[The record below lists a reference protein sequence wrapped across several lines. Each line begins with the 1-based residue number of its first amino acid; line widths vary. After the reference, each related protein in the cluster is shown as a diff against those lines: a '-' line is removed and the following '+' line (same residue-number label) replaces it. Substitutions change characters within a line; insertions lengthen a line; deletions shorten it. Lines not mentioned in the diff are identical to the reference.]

1 MKGPQMKFPGFV
13 LTVDKLDAVCFK
25 GYEIGDEFV
34 VKDFVTPPD
43 GFCAGAYH
51 SLFPILYGWTFG
63 AQFPF
68 MDGTGHVRTTCPDGG
83 KLTFRVRKLK
93 EGE

>member
-13 LTVDKLDAVCFK
+13 LTVDTLDAVCFK
-25 GYEIGDEFV
+25 GYKIGDEFV

-68 MDGTGHVRTTCPDGG
+68 ADAEGSVRTTCPDGG
-83 KLTFRVRKLK
+83 KLTFKVRLVKD
-93 EGE
+93 GE

>member
-1 MKGPQMKFPGFV
+1 MMKFPSFE
-13 LTVDKLDAVCFK
+13 LTVIKLDSECFK
-25 GYEIGDEFV
+25 GYKEGDTFM

-51 SLFPILYGWTFG
+51 SLFPMLYALTFG

-68 MDGTGHVRTTCPDGG
+68 ADSEGKVRTTCPDGG
-83 KLTFRVRKLK
+83 KLSFSVKKL
-93 EGE
+93 